1 MMKSLSDLVQNQ
13 EKLARKPE
21 NESLPPGQKSTMAHL
36 WRAMMQSFPTWQSM
50 YGTTPSQMW
59 IESLRGY
66 SADEIKRGV
75 MQAIDSN
82 LKYPPN
88 LSEFRTL
95 CRPPKRINAAAYVV
109 NSTPTLEHKPSDDQK
124 KRAHEIIQQL
134 KNACQ

>member
-1 MMKSLSDLVQNQ
+1 MMKSLSDLVQNP
-13 EKLARKPE
+13 ERLTRKPQS
-21 NESLPPGQKSTMAHL
+21 ESLPPGHKATMTNL

-50 YGTTPSQMW
+50 SGATPNQMW

-95 CRPPKRINAAAYVV
+95 CRPPKRINAAAYILK
-109 NSTPTLEHKPSDDQK
+109 STPTLVHKTSDDQK
-124 KRAHEIIQQL
+124 KRAHDVIEQL
-134 KNACQ
+134 KNAL

>member
-1 MMKSLSDLVQNQ
+1 MKSLSDLVQNQ
-13 EKLARKPE
+13 EKPALKPE
-21 NESLPPGQKSTMAHL
+21 NDNSPSGKHRATMGHL
-36 WRAMMQSFPTWQSM
+36 WRAMIQAFPTFASM
-50 YGTTPSQMW
+50 SGATPSQIW
-59 IESLRGY
+59 SESLRGY

-95 CRPPKRINAAAYVV
+95 CRPPKRINAAAYIV

>member
-1 MMKSLSDLVQNQ
+1 
-13 EKLARKPE
+13 
-21 NESLPPGQKSTMAHL
+21 
-36 WRAMMQSFPTWQSM
+36 
-50 YGTTPSQMW
+50 MW

-95 CRPPKRINAAAYVV
+95 CRPPKRINAAAYIV